1 MGKKSKEERAQKREN
16 YSDKIIREKRR
27 FKLIAGA
34 IIAGVV
40 LVLGITGYIFYENT
54 YQGKINAPGSPKGA
68 GPLGDE
74 HEHAAMNVMIFGDK
88 FDFSSPA
95 YQVKN
100 RYIHFENHNGDT
112 VHRHASGVTLGY
124 LFQTLKIGFNDS
136 CFVFPDKREFCTN
149 DQYSLKFYLN
159 HQKIPSLLGYVLQ
172 DDDRIL
178 ISYGNEN
185 STQIDEQ
192 LARVDSVLLDKG
204 GG

>member
-54 YQGKINAPGSPKGA
+54 FGGNMNAPGAPPGA
-68 GPLGDE
+68 GKLGDE
-74 HEHAAMNVMIFGDK
+74 HEHALMNVIIFRDK
-88 FDFSSPA
+88 FDFSSSA
-95 YQVKN
+95 YQIKN
-100 RYIHFENHNGDT
+100 RYIHFENQNGDT
-112 VHRHASGVTLGY
+112 VHRHASGVTMGF
-124 LFQTLKIGFNDS
+124 LFKTLNIGFTDS

-159 HQKIPSLLGYVLQ
+159 HQNIPSLLGYVLQ

-192 LARVDSVLLDKG
+192 LARVDSVLLDKDG
-204 GG
+204 G

>member
-1 MGKKSKEERAQKREN
+1 MGKKSKEERAQNREN

-54 YQGKINAPGSPKGA
+54 FGGNMNAPGAPPGA
-68 GPLGDE
+68 GKLGDE
-74 HEHAAMNVMIFGDK
+74 HEHALMNVIIFRDK
-88 FDFSSPA
+88 FDFSSSA
-95 YQVKN
+95 YQIKN
-100 RYIHFENHNGDT
+100 RYIHFENQNGDT
-112 VHRHASGVTLGY
+112 VHRHASGVTMEF
-124 LFQTLKIGFNDS
+124 LFKTLNIGFTDS

-192 LARVDSVLLDKG
+192 LARVDSVLLDKDSG
-204 GG
+204 